1 MCAFFIKAL
10 LKNQV
15 MNYCFCFCGSF
26 LQTKLNYL
34 ELVNCFL
41 LFKRNLI
48 VQLKK
53 LQSLVC
59 VEIKLSVQKVNF
71 VIDLATH
78 FTNNV
83 KISKKEVSP
92 FPFNASKL
100 KMRARQYFFTLFWSL
115 LLSKFVKYT
124 RVPHISFLERKQLFC
139 GVKPYLPAS
148 GLFSRNT
155 HEYVVMF
162 W

>member
-59 VEIKLSVQKVNF
+59 VEIKLPVQKVYF
-71 VIDLATH
+71 VMDLATH

-83 KISKKEVSP
+83 KISKKEVSQ

-100 KMRARQYFFTLFWSL
+100 KMCAGQNFFTLFWSL
-115 LLSKFVKYT
+115 FLSKCVKYT
-124 RVPHISFLERKQLFC
+124 RVCTAHQLSRKKTTVLWSQTPF
-139 GVKPYLPAS
+139 AS
-148 GLFSRNT
+148 IWI
-155 HEYVVMF
+155 V
-162 W
+162 